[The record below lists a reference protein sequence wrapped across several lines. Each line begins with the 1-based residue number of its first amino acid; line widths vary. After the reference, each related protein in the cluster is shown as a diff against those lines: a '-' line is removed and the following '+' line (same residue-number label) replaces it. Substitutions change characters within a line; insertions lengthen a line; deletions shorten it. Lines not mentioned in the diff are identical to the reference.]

1 MGDLSLDTTW
11 LLEKLQTTGVDFG
24 LRLAS
29 AIAVFIIGR
38 IIVRIVLSG
47 LRKLMHRIDLDETL
61 EQFIVNI
68 VSVLLTLIVIIAA
81 LDRLGVEMTSLVAIM
96 GAAGLA
102 VGLALQGSLANFAAG
117 VLIIFF
123 KPYRTGDYIEAAG
136 VAGSVDQVTI
146 FNTILTTP
154 DNRKIVVPNSN
165 VTNGAITNFSAMDT
179 RRIDLVIGVGYDDD
193 LRLARE
199 VLQKV
204 IDAETRI
211 LKDPGTTIAV
221 SELGASSVDFVVRPW
236 VKTSEY
242 WPVRFALTENIKLAL
257 DEAGISIPY
266 PQRDVHIHQVSDK

>member
-1 MGDLSLDTTW
+1 MGDLSLDTTM

-24 LRLAS
+24 LRLVS
-29 AIAVFIIGR
+29 AIAVFVIGR
-38 IIVRIVLSG
+38 IVVRIILSS

-61 EQFIVNI
+61 EQFILNI
-68 VSVLLTLIVIIAA
+68 ISVLLTLIVIIAA
-81 LDRLGVEMTSLVAIM
+81 LGRLGVEMTSLVAIM

-154 DNRKIVVPNSN
+154 DNRKVVVPNSN
-165 VTNGAITNFSAMDT
+165 ITNGAITNFSAMDT

-193 LRLARE
+193 LKLARE
-199 VLQKV
+199 TLQKV
-204 IDAETRI
+204 IDSETRI
-211 LKDPGTTIAV
+211 LKEPTTTIAV
-221 SELGASSVDFVVRPW
+221 SELGASSVNFVVRPW
-236 VKTSEY
+236 VKTSEF

-266 PQRDVHIHQVSDK
+266 PQQDVHIHQVNDQ

>member
-1 MGDLSLDTTW
+1 MGDLSLDSTM

-24 LRLAS
+24 LRLVS
-29 AIAVFIIGR
+29 AIAVFVIGR
-38 IIVRIVLSG
+38 IVVRIILSS

-61 EQFIVNI
+61 EQFILNI
-68 VSVLLTLIVIIAA
+68 ISVLLTLIVIIAA
-81 LDRLGVEMTSLVAIM
+81 LGRLGVEMTSLVAIM

-154 DNRKIVVPNSN
+154 DNRKVVVPNSN
-165 VTNGAITNFSAMDT
+165 ITNGAITNFSAMDT

-193 LRLARE
+193 LKLARE
-199 VLQKV
+199 TLQKV

-211 LKDPGTTIAV
+211 LKEPTTTIAV
-221 SELGASSVDFVVRPW
+221 SELGASSVNFVVRPW
-236 VKTSEY
+236 VKTSEF

-266 PQRDVHIHQVSDK
+266 PQQDVHIHQVNDQ